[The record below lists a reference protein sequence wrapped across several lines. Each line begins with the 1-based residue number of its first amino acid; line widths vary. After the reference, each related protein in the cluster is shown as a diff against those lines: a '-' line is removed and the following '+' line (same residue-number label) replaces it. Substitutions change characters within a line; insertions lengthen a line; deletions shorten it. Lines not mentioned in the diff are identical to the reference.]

1 MIEHY
6 GPTLMPKPLSWDPEI
21 YNIGKGLSGHFKYA
35 FSFNL
40 FLSIDVFMFYTYT
53 LGAADLLTWGS

>member
-1 MIEHY
+1 MKKIELGEKIEVGWNY
-6 GPTLMPKPLSWDPEI
+6 YL
-21 YNIGKGLSGHFKYA
+21 KYA